1 MVSSHNSMD
10 VVIVDVG
17 MTLLDNNS
25 QYTFILIKGL
35 VMIQVQHIGEDVEKE
50 ECHIDGDYKPS
61 VDDILKLFIFR
72 IVTPT
77 DTVNIYAK
85 NLVSVASNGNMI
97 EVMKK
102 KEKRIFKIKGVRYE
116 KTGTSP
122 VLW

>member
-35 VMIQVQHIGEDVEKE
+35 VMIQVQHIGEDVGRE
-50 ECHIDGDYKPS
+50 ECYIDGDYKPS
-61 VDDILKLFIFR
+61 IDDIMKLFIFR
-72 IVTPT
+72 VVSST
-77 DTVNIYAK
+77 DTINIYASD
-85 NLVSVASNGNMI
+85 LVSVATNGNII
-97 EVMKK
+97 EIMGQGKK
-102 KEKRIFKIKGVRYE
+102 SILKIKGVRYD